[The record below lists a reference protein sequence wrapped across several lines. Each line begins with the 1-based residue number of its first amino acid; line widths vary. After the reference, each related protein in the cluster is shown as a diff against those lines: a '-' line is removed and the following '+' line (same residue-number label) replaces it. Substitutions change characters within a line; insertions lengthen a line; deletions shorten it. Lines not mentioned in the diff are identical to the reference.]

1 MKNLISELQNE
12 HIQILDVLDYVNKHG
27 IYSPE
32 GQEKLI
38 ESKMLLLA
46 HLKKEDRLIYPVLR
60 DSALKNET
68 LQKTLDSFAKE
79 MEGITG
85 LVSEF
90 YFKYPKN
97 SRGLDFAR
105 DFGRL
110 FAMLQTRIGRE
121 ERILYPQFLNVAGNN

>member
-1 MKNLISELQNE
+1 MKNLISELQKE
-12 HIQILDVLDYVNKHG
+12 HIQILDVLNYVNKHG
-27 IYSPE
+27 IYSAE

-46 HLKKEDRLIYPVLR
+46 HLKKEDQLIYPVLR

-121 ERILYPQFLNVAGNN
+121 ERILYPQFLKCSG